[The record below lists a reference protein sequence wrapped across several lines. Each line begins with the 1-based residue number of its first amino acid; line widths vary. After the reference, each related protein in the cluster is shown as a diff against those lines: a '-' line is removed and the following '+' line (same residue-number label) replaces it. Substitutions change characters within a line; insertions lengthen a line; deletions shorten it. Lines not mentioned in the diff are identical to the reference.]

1 MLDTKL
7 KRVAFETAF
16 RHLTRSN
23 YRSTPRMVRNLIEAA
38 QILSAKKISKSLQIN
53 IVTQTI
59 DNLFNSPLSLH
70 KEAFIHSD
78 QGSHYNSPIFQKKL
92 KEKGIGLV

>member
-38 QILSAKKISKSLQIN
+38 QILSAKKISKTNLESIQHELLSRIQNQEDNDITLNWLLQ
-53 IVTQTI
+53 T
-59 DNLFNSPLSLH
+59 FELS
-70 KEAFIHSD
+70 E
-78 QGSHYNSPIFQKKL
+78 
-92 KEKGIGLV
+92 

>member
-38 QILSAKKISKSLQIN
+38 QILSAKKISETNLESIQHELLSRIQNQEDDDITLNWLLQ
-53 IVTQTI
+53 T
-59 DNLFNSPLSLH
+59 FELS
-70 KEAFIHSD
+70 E
-78 QGSHYNSPIFQKKL
+78 
-92 KEKGIGLV
+92 

>member
-38 QILSAKKISKSLQIN
+38 QILSAKKISETHLESIQHELLSRIQNQEDDDITLNWLLQ
-53 IVTQTI
+53 TF
-59 DNLFNSPLSLH
+59 DLS
-70 KEAFIHSD
+70 E
-78 QGSHYNSPIFQKKL
+78 
-92 KEKGIGLV
+92 